1 MQIFTQMNK
10 FEEFIRK
17 DIILHSYMI
26 VSLLSAIIF
35 LIFIFTSYYNTSLGT
50 YNEHKV
56 NETFENGLPN
66 Y

>member
-10 FEEFIRK
+10 FKDFIRK
-17 DIILHSYMI
+17 DIILYSYMI

-35 LIFIFTSYYNTSLGT
+35 LIFIFTSYYNTSLET
-50 YNEHKV
+50 FNEHKV
-56 NETFENGLPN
+56 NVTLDNGLPN